1 MDHVLL
7 ILHFLALAI
16 GIGGGVAS
24 GVLAEISDRSEPTG
38 KLAIGK
44 AASIIGD
51 VGLVSVLV
59 LWLTGIWMVLEI
71 FGGFSDMPAGFNLK
85 ILGVVALSAALLAM
99 QVVKRKAK
107 AAGQA
112 PDPARM
118 KVLGQIAM
126 LSAVFTVSVAV
137 ITFA

>member
-7 ILHFLALAI
+7 TVHFLAMAV

-24 GVLAEISDRSEPTG
+24 GILAEVATRAEPAG
-38 KLAIGK
+38 KMSIGK

-51 VGLVSVLV
+51 FGFISVLV
-59 LWLTGIWMVLEI
+59 MWLSGVWMVLAI
-71 FGGFSDMPAGFNLK
+71 FDGFADMPNSFNLK
-85 ILGVVALSAALLAM
+85 LLSAVALTAAVTAM

-107 AAGQA
+107 AAGQP

-118 KVLGQIAM
+118 KMIGQIAM
-126 LSAVFTVSVAV
+126 LSAVFTVAVAV